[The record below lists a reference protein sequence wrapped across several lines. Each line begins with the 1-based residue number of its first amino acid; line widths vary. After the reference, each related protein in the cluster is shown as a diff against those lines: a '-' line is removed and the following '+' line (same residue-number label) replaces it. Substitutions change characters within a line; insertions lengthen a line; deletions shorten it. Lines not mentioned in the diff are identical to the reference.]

1 MTAERPSDSASF
13 QRAVSVAVAVS
24 QATLTA
30 AVLYFFGLTY
40 TRSWYAHFGVDARFL
55 DLGVQDYVVR
65 SLNGAFFP
73 IVVALL
79 IVLGLVAAQRVP
91 IVVAARIRRPRR
103 VLRAW
108 AGGVAVAGAALGVA
122 VVVGVLIRGRLP
134 HAMSLGLPVMLL
146 MSVGLIGYRLHLE
159 TGYRALLHRRGRR
172 RRPQPT
178 SWVLILAL
186 LMLGFLGIFWAVGS
200 YAADQAGR
208 DARAA
213 EEAGLPGQPVAVIF
227 SVDRLAVGG
236 GGARVDAITTPG
248 DKYRFQYSGL
258 LLLARSN
265 DKYILVP
272 HKWRARHG
280 DRVFVINAGATLR
293 IDLAPHP

>member
-1 MTAERPSDSASF
+1 MISERPGDSASF

-30 AVLYFFGLTY
+30 TVLYFFGLTY

-55 DLGVQDYVVR
+55 DLSAQDYVVR

-73 IVVALL
+73 VVVALL
-79 IVLGLVAAQRVP
+79 IVSGLVAAQRVP
-91 IVVAARIRRPRR
+91 IMVAARVRRPRR
-103 VLRAW
+103 VLRIW
-108 AGGVAVAGAALGVA
+108 AGGVAVAGTALGAAVA
-122 VVVGVLIRGRLP
+122 VGVLVRGHLP
-134 HAMSLGLPVMLL
+134 HGMSLGLPVMLL
-146 MSVGLIGYRLHLE
+146 TSVGLVGYRLHLE
-159 TGYRALLHRRGRR
+159 TGYRALLHRGRR
-172 RRPQPT
+172 RRPPPT

-186 LMLGFLGIFWAVGS
+186 LILGFLGTFWAIGS
-200 YAADQAGR
+200 YAAEQAGR

-213 EEAGLPGQPVAVIF
+213 EEGGLPGQPVAVIF
-227 SVDRLAVGG
+227 SVDRLAIGG

-265 DKYILVP
+265 DKYLLVP
-272 HKWRARHG
+272 HNWSARHG
-280 DRVFVINAGATLR
+280 DRVFVINASDELR